1 MAKTQI
7 VQKYVNAV
15 NIYLGTVDSDLD
27 NLLTP
32 GYSNKYWGPLERS
45 RDAYHNRLDD
55 ILTHQKFKILDK
67 NLPNVLYQAD
77 LKFLLFQA
85 SPRMFNYIITHDY
98 EFRPAITQEYR
109 SFTIP
114 LDDVKVRHRNTGS
127 LLNNTIMAIKYG
139 IPISYDTM
147 YDVISILSG
156 IEHGHF
162 DWMVQITAHPKINVA
177 TFRYLMDYYLDIA
190 PNSDL
195 FRPNIGTY
203 ISSALCDFLEII
215 LPHYTLPFNDA
226 VVRDKLY
233 FAILNGRSVPNI
245 ITTILLLEQYGV
257 TVLDDSESGQKLLK
271 EMKATRGFKPYLEND
286 QQALKAYYPAGYKRT
301 IYTAELIRKTPGN
314 YMHLLPNELAKEIYS
329 HLY

>member
-15 NIYLGTVDSDLD
+15 NTYLGTVNNDLD

-32 GYSNKYWGPLERS
+32 GYSNKNWGSLERS

-55 ILTHQKFKILDK
+55 ILNHQKFKILDK

-147 YDVISILSG
+147 YDVISILT
-156 IEHGHF
+156 
-162 DWMVQITAHPKINVA
+162 DT
-177 TFRYLMDYYLDIA
+177 
-190 PNSDL
+190 
-195 FRPNIGTY
+195 
-203 ISSALCDFLEII
+203 
-215 LPHYTLPFNDA
+215 
-226 VVRDKLY
+226 
-233 FAILNGRSVPNI
+233 
-245 ITTILLLEQYGV
+245 EQ
-257 TVLDDSESGQKLLK
+257 
-271 EMKATRGFKPYLEND
+271 MGF
-286 QQALKAYYPAGYKRT
+286 G
-301 IYTAELIRKTPGN
+301 
-314 YMHLLPNELAKEIYS
+314 
-329 HLY
+329 